1 MGGDSAPREVVR
13 GAVQAVQSLED
24 IEVLLVG
31 QEDVV
36 RGELDDCDWNG
47 ERIEIIPAENVIGMA
62 DSPVEA
68 LQKKRGSSIEVG
80 TRLVREKRAGAF
92 VSAGNTGACV
102 AAASLFL
109 RRLPVVKRPGIAVVF
124 HTGEKP
130 VVITDVGAN
139 VNCKPEHLIQYGVMA
154 SLYAREILDV
164 EDPKVGLLN
173 IGEEEEKGH
182 AVAKQAHVLF
192 QQTTLNY
199 AGNVEGAEI
208 FRGEIDVVVCDGF
221 VGNIVLKVSEG
232 LAERLLTLVAGAIQT
247 GLNETPEARPAAPA
261 LQNVMEGLMRKI
273 DYSEYGGAPLLGVN
287 GNVIIAHGRSGAKAI
302 ANALGLARRVTMVDL
317 KSKITE
323 CLTEVGAK

>member
-1 MGGDSAPREVVR
+1 M
-13 GAVQAVQSLED
+13 
-24 IEVLLVG
+24 
-31 QEDVV
+31 
-36 RGELDDCDWNG
+36 
-47 ERIEIIPAENVIGMA
+47 
-62 DSPVEA
+62 
-68 LQKKRGSSIEVG
+68 
-80 TRLVREKRAGAF
+80 
-92 VSAGNTGACV
+92 
-102 AAASLFL
+102 
-109 RRLPVVKRPGIAVVF
+109 
-124 HTGEKP
+124 
-130 VVITDVGAN
+130 
-139 VNCKPEHLIQYGVMA
+139 
-154 SLYAREILDV
+154 
-164 EDPKVGLLN
+164 
-173 IGEEEEKGH
+173 
-182 AVAKQAHVLF
+182 AKQAHVLF